1 MSKKKALLK
10 GIGASAGVVT
20 GEVKLILDPSQNSK
34 MEKGDILVT
43 TITNPLFTPAI
54 MKASAIVTD
63 LGGILSHPAIVARE
77 LNIPAV
83 VGTEKATRVLKDGV
97 EITVDGSTGA
107 IYE

>member
-1 MSKKKALLK
+1 MSRKKPLLK

-20 GEVKLILDPSQNSK
+20 GKVKLVSDPSQNSK
-34 MEKGDILVT
+34 MDKGNILVT
-43 TITNPLFTPAI
+43 SITNPLFTPAI

-63 LGGILSHPAIVARE
+63 LGGILSHPAIIARE

-83 VGTEKATRVLKDGV
+83 VGTEKATQVLKDGV